1 MATKPSK
8 PNKPTPLPQCDCLN
22 DCGDDPRI
30 DRGTA
35 RPCQVHITHMRAK
48 HLHAASEDLLAFA
61 QAVARYAGNS
71 GDDFLADK
79 AREVIAKATKGTQ
92 A

>member
-1 MATKPSK
+1 
-8 PNKPTPLPQCDCLN
+8 
-22 DCGDDPRI
+22 
-30 DRGTA
+30 
-35 RPCQVHITHMRAK
+35 MRAK

-61 QAVARYAGNS
+61 QAVVRYAGNS

-79 AREVIAKATKGTQ
+79 AREFIAKATKGTQ

>member
-1 MATKPSK
+1 
-8 PNKPTPLPQCDCLN
+8 
-22 DCGDDPRI
+22 
-30 DRGTA
+30 
-35 RPCQVHITHMRAK
+35 MRAK

>member
-35 RPCQVHITHMRAK
+35 RPCQVLINHIRAK
-48 HLHAASEDLLAFA
+48 HLHAASEDLLAALQALVKDQRDASLPVLA
-61 QAVARYAGNS
+61 QARAA
-71 GDDFLADK
+71 
-79 AREVIAKATKGTQ
+79 IAKAQGKTI
-92 A
+92 